1 MNSMMHMPL
10 DFFDVWCSFGLRL
23 KRGAGDQSGNDCSCR
38 GLEIEIRFK
47 KHFAKQY
54 EWISFVIHCSS
65 EIQVKILEDGLMQ
78 QKPLYSKHTLK
89 LLACVGTWKLCNNLL
104 TSASLLVGSCW
115 VQQWHGGRSWQGQG
129 GYHLVVII
137 AMLLEIVMLV
147 DVVTRE
153 CRFACWHSR
162 TWLWIWFG
170 RDLVRKFGDVY

>member
-1 MNSMMHMPL
+1 MRSDRLPLNWCRISAMNSMMHLPL

-65 EIQVKILEDGLMQ
+65 KSKSKSWKMGWCNKNPFYIL
-78 QKPLYSKHTLK
+78 KTHTEASSLHRNF
-89 LLACVGTWKLCNNLL
+89 KLCNNLL

-115 VQQWHGGRSWQGQG
+115 VQQGHGGRSWQGQG
-129 GYHLVVII
+129 DI
-137 AMLLEIVMLV
+137 
-147 DVVTRE
+147 TFSWSSQ
-153 CRFACWHSR
+153 CCWR
-162 TWLWIWFG
+162 
-170 RDLVRKFGDVY
+170 